1 MKRKLDLAMTLIAR
15 PPVLFLDEPTTGL
28 DPRSRRDVWDIVRTL
43 VNDGVTILL
52 TTQYLDEADR
62 LAHRVAVLDGGRIV
76 AHDEPSRLKQQVPG
90 GRIRLHFAGPSAVTD
105 ARSALAGTWF
115 DATDPDTAQET
126 TSLRVEL
133 PATGTVTALRS
144 LLDRLDDRDVP
155 VEQLE
160 VSAPDLDDVFFAL
173 TTHPTR
179 KALP

>member
-1 MKRKLDLAMTLIAR
+1 MPAAHWPEPGPT
-15 PPVLFLDEPTTGL
+15 PPTPT
-28 DPRSRRDVWDIVRTL
+28 PRRRR
-43 VNDGVTILL
+43 
-52 TTQYLDEADR
+52 
-62 LAHRVAVLDGGRIV
+62 
-76 AHDEPSRLKQQVPG
+76 
-90 GRIRLHFAGPSAVTD
+90 
-105 ARSALAGTWF
+105 
-115 DATDPDTAQET
+115 
-126 TSLRVEL
+126 TSLQIEL